1 MWERGQK
8 VVTPHKQRTLTKKLL
23 ILGLEGRDTGLELV
37 PTALVHLILLLHLPE
52 TVDGLADQDLR
63 VGELP
68 AERHDVLVGQ
78 RRHRLVVLDRVELA
92 QDLAELLVLL
102 GECSLLEE
110 CFRTIC

>member
-1 MWERGQK
+1 M
-8 VVTPHKQRTLTKKLL
+8 HFIFLL
-23 ILGLEGRDTGLELV
+23 
-37 PTALVHLILLLHLPE
+37 ALPE

-78 RRHRLVVLDRVELA
+78 RRHCLVVLDRVELA

-102 GECSLLEE
+102 GEGALLLI
-110 CFRTIC
+110 RAGSVR